1 MADSNQDALKH
12 KSIHHPDWYHP
23 DMDFDHPR
31 YAFALRVG
39 ERVAV
44 VSSDDWPRV
53 EAVLMA
59 VWVVMDEGLTWE
71 QARAA
76 IYHSWHRMKF
86 ADPP

>member
-1 MADSNQDALKH
+1 MADSNQDALRH
-12 KSIHHPDWYHP
+12 GAAYHP
-23 DMDFDHPR
+23 EWYDPRMDFDHPR

-39 ERVAV
+39 KRVAT

-71 QARAA
+71 EARAA
-76 IYHSWHRMKF
+76 IHHGWRQMKF
-86 ADPP
+86 TDGN